1 MGRDQPALKIID
13 ACPVNSIRKVNK
25 DGTDLLIGSVD
36 IHRVSLGELVL
47 GESGEYV
54 ADMSRKED
62 NQKRNE
68 EREAGDPEIIWE
80 LGGPFSFY
88 LSYYTFNFGD

>member
-13 ACPVNSIRKVNK
+13 ACPVNSIRKVNE

-54 ADMSRKED
+54 ADMSCKEE

-68 EREAGDPEIIWE
+68 ERGAGDPEIVWE
-80 LGGPFSFY
+80 FGGGISFY
-88 LSYYTFNFGD
+88 LSYYAFYLGG